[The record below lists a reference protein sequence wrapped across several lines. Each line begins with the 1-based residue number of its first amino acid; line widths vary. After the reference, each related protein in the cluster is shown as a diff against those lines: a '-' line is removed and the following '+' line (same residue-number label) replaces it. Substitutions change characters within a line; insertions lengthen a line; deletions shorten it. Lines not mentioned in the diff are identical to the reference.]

1 MMIKVEQIMI
11 PKDKLILM
19 KSDVLADEALKR
31 ITREN
36 KSRIFIS
43 EEEDKEKIPARRLEE
58 EP

>member
-1 MMIKVEQIMI
+1 MI